1 MRLRTSILAIALFGF
16 ALDRLLKQY
25 VLSALALQ
33 RGVFVVDSVFGLRLH
48 INEFFAWSLPIPN
61 RAVLAVMLA
70 VIAALGYALYKK
82 RAHPEWMPLWLSLA
96 GAVSNAIDRALY
108 GGVVDYLVVPWGGVV
123 NLADA
128 LVVAGVALLV
138 FPRKAYAG

>member
-1 MRLRTSILAIALFGF
+1 MLAIAVAGF

-25 VLSALALQ
+25 VLSAPALQ
-33 RGVFVVDSVFGLRLH
+33 RGAFAVDSVLGLRREV
-48 INEFFAWSLPIPN
+48 NEFFAWSLPIPN
-61 RAVLAVMLA
+61 SAVLLVMLA
-70 VIAALGYALYKK
+70 VITALAYALYTK
-82 RAHPEWMPLWLSLA
+82 RAQGEWASLWLVLA
-96 GAVSNAIDRALY
+96 GAVSNAIDRLAY

-128 LVVAGVALLV
+128 LVLAGVALFV